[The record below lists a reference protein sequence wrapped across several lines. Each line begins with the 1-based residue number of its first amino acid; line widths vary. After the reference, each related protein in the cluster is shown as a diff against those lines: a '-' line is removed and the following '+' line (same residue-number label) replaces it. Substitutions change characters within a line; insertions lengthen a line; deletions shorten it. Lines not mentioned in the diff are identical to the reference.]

1 MDADWKQGS
10 FCKDGWISYR
20 WNRTP
25 ENPYPE
31 HDFEIFLNPPTP
43 TKLLP
48 FDEAAKKTVEDICQ
62 AYKNKKIF
70 LAMGGGVDSEY
81 IAVTLKDM
89 QIDFTP
95 IIVQIEHY
103 NQTDY
108 WWAHKWCKDNNVDP
122 VVYDL
127 SLSQY
132 MLKFIERT
140 KKYYTK
146 RAQAAAI
153 IEACANIAKE
163 KNGVLIAGSGIHEL
177 YVPDPIM
184 SEEANDPTLKN
195 KIGYVFNETDLI
207 KNFVVPDMPIMFF
220 NWSPEI
226 ILAYIT
232 ARDPKLNTEDNR
244 FKLFGCNPRPKYA
257 VITTDWRTLP
267 GAQSHSFYEK
277 TVFTGSLT
285 RGLGSSD
292 SYYLGTTENL
302 IKILKHEKI

>member
-1 MDADWKQGS
+1 
-10 FCKDGWISYR
+10 
-20 WNRTP
+20 
-25 ENPYPE
+25 
-31 HDFEIFLNPPTP
+31 
-43 TKLLP
+43 
-48 FDEAAKKTVEDICQ
+48 
-62 AYKNKKIF
+62 
-70 LAMGGGVDSEY
+70 MGGGVDSEY

-89 QIDFTP
+89 QIDFIP

-127 SLSQY
+127 PLSQY

>member
-1 MDADWKQGS
+1 MYANWKQGS

-43 TKLLP
+43 TKVLSV
-48 FDEAAKKTVEDICQ
+48 DEAARKTVEYICQ

-81 IAVTLKDM
+81 VAVTLRNM
-89 QIDFTP
+89 QINFTP

-108 WWAHKWCKDNNVDP
+108 WWAHKWCKDNNIDP
-122 VVYDL
+122 IVHDIP
-127 SLSQY
+127 LSQY
-132 MLKFIERT
+132 MLEFIERT

-153 IEACANIAKE
+153 IEACANIARE
-163 KNGVLIAGSGIHEL
+163 KNGVLIGGGGIHEL
-177 YVPDPIM
+177 YIPDPIM
-184 SEEANDPTLKN
+184 SLEDKDPTLKD

-207 KNFVVPDMPIMFF
+207 KHFVASDMPVMFF

-232 ARDPKLNTEDNR
+232 ARDPKLTTEENR
-244 FKLFGCNPRPKYA
+244 FKLFKCSPRPKYG
-257 VITTDWRTLP
+257 VITTNWKTLP
-267 GAQSHSFYEK
+267 VDRNYPFYEK
-277 TVFTGSLT
+277 TLLTGSLNV
-285 RGLGSSD
+285 GLGSSD

-302 IKILKHEKI
+302 IKIFKNENI